1 MSAVPSTLLAPGPA
15 QGTRQMLPGLLLCA
29 GIAWIALNVSQH
41 AWAQQH
47 GLSAL
52 TISIL
57 LGMVLGNTAYPSMA
71 IWAGPGVGFTKQ
83 RLLRLGIILYGLKIT
98 FQDVADVGWS
108 GIAIDAAVLTSTFV
122 LAWWMGTRVFGLD
135 RSMALLIGAGS
146 SICGAAAVMATEP
159 VVRGRSQ
166 DVAVAISTVVVF
178 GTIAMFLYPTIYK
191 LNLIYNW
198 ITLDAHG
205 YGVFVGSTLHE
216 VAQVVVA
223 GRSISPE
230 AANTAVIAKMVRV
243 MMLAPLL
250 ITLSAVIARPS
261 DSSGGKI
268 KTVVIPWFAVLFF
281 VMAGIH
287 SSGLIPKQAVDVAL
301 EVDTFLLAMAMAALG
316 LTTHVSAVK
325 RAGVRPLLLAAVLFV
340 WLMVGGFVI
349 NRILA

>member
-122 LAWWMGTRVFGLD
+122 LAWWMGTW
-135 RSMALLIGAGS
+135 
-146 SICGAAAVMATEP
+146 
-159 VVRGRSQ
+159 
-166 DVAVAISTVVVF
+166 
-178 GTIAMFLYPTIYK
+178 IA
-191 LNLIYNW
+191 
-198 ITLDAHG
+198 
-205 YGVFVGSTLHE
+205 
-216 VAQVVVA
+216 
-223 GRSISPE
+223 
-230 AANTAVIAKMVRV
+230 
-243 MMLAPLL
+243 
-250 ITLSAVIARPS
+250 
-261 DSSGGKI
+261 
-268 KTVVIPWFAVLFF
+268 PWPF
-281 VMAGIH
+281 
-287 SSGLIPKQAVDVAL
+287 
-301 EVDTFLLAMAMAALG
+301 
-316 LTTHVSAVK
+316 
-325 RAGVRPLLLAAVLFV
+325 
-340 WLMVGGFVI
+340 
-349 NRILA
+349 